1 MLAKHVPVRVDLG
14 SGKASW
20 RVWTCDFTVEYV
32 HVNSS
37 YRT

>member
-1 MLAKHVPVRVDLG
+1 MLAKHVPVRVDLHSG
-14 SGKASW
+14 SASA

-32 HVNSS
+32 HINSS